1 MKILELTTYSA
12 GGCGVWARVKRE
24 SSSLADRGHTVKVF
38 STSFTKGASTLA
50 PLNDSIGKVTIQ
62 RFPATRLGGESF
74 TYWNFS
80 SEARKYNPDLII
92 AHAYRHTHT
101 TRALK
106 IARELNI
113 PVFLVTHAPFDRDST
128 RSMFAKIAVFI
139 YDLLIGPN
147 TLPHFKKIIA
157 ITQWE
162 LPYLKKIGA
171 RSSQLSLI
179 PNGITSEFFKPL
191 IQGGKGIAYTGRIA
205 PIKNLELVIKALARI
220 GKSAPS
226 FKLLGPAEQ
235 SYLNNLHAQ
244 IKNLHS
250 PLTLH
255 NKVYMSSEQIAFLDA
270 SDYFILPSLSEGMP
284 QALVEAMARGKIV
297 IASDNKGNT
306 DIIKNGKNGFLFK
319 NNNLSSLLSILNKVF
334 TLNQR
339 DKKRIRKEARASAE
353 FYKWDVLAR
362 KLNSLILQER

>member
-24 SSSLADRGHTVKVF
+24 SSSLADFGHTVKVF

-50 PLNDSIGKVTIQ
+50 PLKEVLGKVAIQ
-62 RFPATRLGGESF
+62 RFPAFRLGGESF

-101 TRALK
+101 TQALK

-113 PVFLVTHAPFDRDST
+113 PIFLVTHAPFDRNST
-128 RSMFAKIAVFI
+128 RSLFAKLAVFI
-139 YDLLIGPN
+139 YDSVIGPH
-147 TLPHFKKIIA
+147 TLSRFNKIIA
-157 ITQWE
+157 ITKWE
-162 LPYLKKIGA
+162 LLYLRELGA

-191 IQGGKGIAYTGRIA
+191 VGGGKGLAYTGRIA
-205 PIKNLELVIKALARI
+205 PIKNLELVIKALVQI
-220 GKSAPS
+220 GKSSPS
-226 FKLLGPAEQ
+226 CNFLGPAEQ
-235 SYLNNLHAQ
+235 SYLIALHTQ

-250 PLTLH
+250 SLTIQ
-255 NKVYMSSEQIAFLDA
+255 NKVYTSLEQIKLLDSSE
-270 SDYFILPSLSEGMP
+270 YFILPSLSEGMP

-306 DIIKNGKNGFLFK
+306 DLIKNGKNGFLFK
-319 NNNLSSLLSILNKVF
+319 NNNLSSLVSTLENVF
-334 TLNQR
+334 SLKKQ
-339 DKKRIRKEARASAE
+339 DKKKIRNEARTSAE
-353 FYKWDVLAR
+353 FYKWDILAR
-362 KLNSLILQER
+362 KLNSLVLQER